1 MEKEMK
7 YSLFDAA
14 MEGVY
19 DSGRTWS
26 DVDHIMITIE
36 KDLGGS
42 MIPSRFDMGPAQFM
56 VTGTSV
62 KFTSMDHA
70 RSSFSSNGYMGEGHR
85 KITAVI
91 FGEDWSLFYDQK
103 SIFPGWSSEMGLNDI
118 INEQPENRT
127 DIENSIA
134 AMLEYPVTPRSKADF
149 LNLYTGIMDQH
160 NEMRGIPERRQIDT
174 KWIWELKRA
183 ANMDDG
189 ITAGLSYAEWAK
201 ADNLARL
208 NHFYETRIKG
218 HTAKQWEISRKCFDE
233 AYTSW
238 GQDTE
243 SHLSYTEHVNKHISD
258 FADKLQLPEAV
269 VKDALAL
276 SNDQTFYSDFY
287 KEMYYRRPRDL
298 GISKFEQRDKL
309 FGGLWENEYAT
320 VFAKEKAERA
330 GERRFARTTLS
341 MPDFRKEKTTAEA
354 RAAKNGENAITKE
367 TMQNKN
373 KDNNKSR

>member
-1 MEKEMK
+1 M
-7 YSLFDAA
+7 
-14 MEGVY
+14 
-19 DSGRTWS
+19 
-26 DVDHIMITIE
+26 
-36 KDLGGS
+36 
-42 MIPSRFDMGPAQFM
+42 
-56 VTGTSV
+56 
-62 KFTSMDHA
+62 
-70 RSSFSSNGYMGEGHR
+70 
-85 KITAVI
+85 
-91 FGEDWSLFYDQK
+91 
-103 SIFPGWSSEMGLNDI
+103 
-118 INEQPENRT
+118 
-127 DIENSIA
+127 
-134 AMLEYPVTPRSKADF
+134 
-149 LNLYTGIMDQH
+149 
-160 NEMRGIPERRQIDT
+160 
-174 KWIWELKRA
+174 
-183 ANMDDG
+183 
-189 ITAGLSYAEWAK
+189 
-201 ADNLARL
+201 
-208 NHFYETRIKG
+208 
-218 HTAKQWEISRKCFDE
+218 
-233 AYTSW
+233 
-238 GQDTE
+238 
-243 SHLSYTEHVNKHISD
+243 NKHISD